1 MKLRG
6 LKEKLRAFPKTGENH
21 ITETCTDGEEG
32 KVVGRVTPT
41 VGILILK
48 IPTTVNLLLQ

>member
-32 KVVGRVTPT
+32 KVVGQVTPT
-41 VGILILK
+41 VGIK
-48 IPTTVNLLLQ
+48 ISTTVNLLLQ